1 MTVALLITLAAL
13 LLVTMLLS
21 AMNTALASV
30 SPSAIEERCDDLHRS
45 HVALWILAHARRL
58 EHAVAFF
65 RTFGRL
71 SCMLVVL
78 FLFHDETVPAPFT
91 WKAVLSALAIAG
103 TLVWFVTSVIAA
115 AIARH
120 GGVALVVNT
129 YPILR
134 IFYWLTRP
142 ILWVCAFT
150 DEGVR
155 RLIGAVPTH
164 VAVEQDLLHTIEDSA
179 RSGGLDPLS
188 ARILQ
193 NTVEFRGTV
202 VSEVMTPRTR
212 IEGIPYSDDLASIR
226 AFIVT
231 AGHSRIPVFQENLD
245 QIVGILYVKDLVRY
259 LGQSPDGFQLKPLL
273 RKPARVPETK
283 PVRDLLLEFQRSE
296 VHLAM
301 VVDEFGGT
309 AGLITIEDVLE
320 EIVGEI
326 YDEHEPAS
334 DIEPQFTGSAELGW
348 EVDGR
353 IPLVDILATTELDI
367 ETEGDFD
374 TVAGLVLTH
383 FGRIPAAG
391 ESFTRAGARFTV
403 VSASAVRIEKIRI
416 ELLPGDRGRRAK
428 PASTSH

>member
-1 MTVALLITLAAL
+1 MTAALLITLAAL
-13 LLVTMLLS
+13 LLVTMFLS
-21 AMNTALASV
+21 ALNTALAQV
-30 SPSAIEERCDDLHRS
+30 SPSAIEQRCDAHDRP
-45 HVALWILAHARRL
+45 HVALWTLAHTRRL
-58 EHAVAFF
+58 ENAVAFF

-78 FLFHDETVPAPFT
+78 FLFHDESVAAPFT
-91 WKAVLSALAIAG
+91 WTSVLSALAIAG
-103 TLVWFVTSVIAA
+103 ILVWFITSVIAA

-120 GGVALVVNT
+120 GGVALIVNT

-134 IFYWLTRP
+134 LFYWLTRP
-142 ILWVCAFT
+142 ILWVGELT

-179 RSGGLDPLS
+179 RSGGIDPLS

-193 NTVEFRGTV
+193 NTVEFRETV
-202 VSEVMTPRTR
+202 VSEVMTPRTH
-212 IEGIPYSDDLASIR
+212 IEGIGYTDDLAVIR

-259 LGQSPDGFQLKPLL
+259 LGQSSDGFQLKPLL
-273 RKPARVPETK
+273 RSPPRVPETK

-326 YDEHEPAS
+326 YDEHEPS
-334 DIEPQFTGSAELGW
+334 TDVEPQLTGSPATGW

-353 IPLVDILATTELDI
+353 FPLVDLLAATELEIPTD
-367 ETEGDFD
+367 GDFD
-374 TVAGLVLTH
+374 TVAGFVLMH
-383 FGRIPAAG
+383 FGRIPVAD
-391 ESFTRAGARFTV
+391 EMFTQCGARFTV
-403 VSASAVRIEKIRI
+403 VSANAVRIAKIRI
-416 ELLPGDRGRRAK
+416 DFLPNVGAAPNCAR
-428 PASTSH
+428 

>member
-1 MTVALLITLAAL
+1 MTAALLVSLAAL
-13 LLVTMLLS
+13 LLLTMFLS
-21 AMNTALASV
+21 ALNTALAQV
-30 SPSAIEERCDDLHRS
+30 SPSAIEERCEELNRP
-45 HVALWILAHARRL
+45 HVATWTLAHTRRL

-78 FLFHDETVPAPFT
+78 ALFHDGSAPYAFT
-91 WKAVLSALAIAG
+91 WTSVLSALATAG
-103 TLVWFVTSVIAA
+103 VLVWFITSVIAA

-120 GGVALVVNT
+120 GGVALAVNT

-134 IFYWLTRP
+134 AFYWLTRP
-142 ILWVCAFT
+142 MLWVGELT

-164 VAVEQDLLHTIEDSA
+164 VAAEQDLIHTIEDSA

-193 NTVEFRGTV
+193 NTVEFRETV
-202 VSEVMTPRTR
+202 VSEVMTPRTQ
-212 IEGIPYSDDLASIR
+212 IEGIEYTDDLALIR
-226 AFIVT
+226 AFIVN
-231 AGHSRIPVFQENLD
+231 AGHSRIPVFQDNLD
-245 QIVGILYVKDLVRY
+245 QVVGILYVKDLVRY
-259 LGQSPDGFQLKPLL
+259 LGQSSDGFQLKPIL
-273 RKPARVPETK
+273 RHPPRVPETK

-326 YDEHEPAS
+326 YDEHEPATEV
-334 DIEPQFTGSAELGW
+334 EPQLTGSPETGW

-353 IPLVDILATTELDI
+353 IALVDLRAATELDI
-367 ETEGDFD
+367 PTDGDFD
-374 TVAGLVLTH
+374 TIAGLVLMH
-383 FGRIPAAG
+383 FGRIPLPD
-391 ESFTRAGARFTV
+391 ESFTRFGARFTI
-403 VSASAVRIEKIRI
+403 VSASAVRIAKIRI
-416 ELLPGDRGRRAK
+416 DLLPAAGAK
-428 PASTSH
+428 GKHSS

>member
-1 MTVALLITLAAL
+1 MTAALLITLATL
-13 LLVTMLLS
+13 LLLTMFLS
-21 AMNTALASV
+21 ALNSALAQV
-30 SPSAIEERCDDLHRS
+30 SPSAIEERCEQLNRPQ
-45 HVALWILAHARRL
+45 VARWILAHTRRL

-78 FLFHDETVPAPFT
+78 ALFHDESEPGAFT
-91 WKAVLSALAIAG
+91 WTSVLGALAIAG
-103 TLVWFVTSVIAA
+103 ILVWFITSVVAA

-120 GGVALVVNT
+120 GGVALSVNT

-142 ILWVCAFT
+142 MLWVGELT
-150 DEGVR
+150 DEAVR

-164 VAVEQDLLHTIEDSA
+164 VAAEQDLIHTIEDSA
-179 RSGGLDPLS
+179 RSGGIDELS

-193 NTVEFRGTV
+193 NTVEFRETV
-202 VSEVMTPRTR
+202 VSAVMTPRTQ
-212 IEGIPYSDDLASIR
+212 IEGINYTDDLALIR

-245 QIVGILYVKDLVRY
+245 QVVGILYVKDLVRY
-259 LGQSPDGFQLKPLL
+259 LGQPSDGFQLRPLL
-273 RKPARVPETK
+273 RHPARVPESK

-326 YDEHEPAS
+326 YDEHEPATEV
-334 DIEPQFTGSAELGW
+334 EPQLSGSPETGW

-353 IPLVDILATTELDI
+353 IPLVDLLGATELDLP
-367 ETEGDFD
+367 TDGDFD
-374 TVAGLVLTH
+374 TIAGLVLMH
-383 FGRIPAAG
+383 FGRIPLAG
-391 ESFTRAGARFTV
+391 ESFTRFGARFTV
-403 VSASAVRIEKIRI
+403 ISASAVRIAKIRI
-416 ELLPGDRGRRAK
+416 DLLPSSARK
-428 PASTSH
+428 STGSN

>member
-1 MTVALLITLAAL
+1 MTAALLASLGGL

-21 AMNTALASV
+21 ALNSALAQE
-30 SPSAIEERCDDLHRS
+30 SPSAIEERCELCRCP
-45 HVALWILAHARRL
+45 HVAVWILSHTRRL

-78 FLFHDETVPAPFT
+78 FLFHGSEGEPPFT
-91 WKAVLSALAIAG
+91 WQSVFMALTIAG

-120 GGVALVVNT
+120 GGVALIVNT
-129 YPILR
+129 YWILR
-134 IFYWLTRP
+134 VFYWLTRP
-142 ILWVCAFT
+142 ILWIGELT

-155 RLIGAVPTH
+155 RLIGAVPAH

-179 RSGGLDPLS
+179 RSGGIDPLS

-193 NTVEFRGTV
+193 NTVEFRETV
-202 VSEVMTPRTR
+202 VSEVMTPRTH
-212 IEGIPYSDDLASIR
+212 IEGIPYTNDLATIR

-231 AGHSRIPVFQENLD
+231 AGHSRIPVFEDNLD
-245 QIVGILYVKDLVRY
+245 QVVGILYVKDLVRY

-273 RKPARVPETK
+273 RHPPRVPETK

-334 DIEPQFTGSAELGW
+334 DVEPQLSGSAGGGW

-353 IPLVDILATTELDI
+353 VPLVDLLAATGLDLP
-367 ETEGDFD
+367 TDGDFD
-374 TVAGLVLTH
+374 TVAGLFLTH

-403 VSASAVRIEKIRI
+403 VAASAVRIAKIRV
-416 ELLPGDRGRRAK
+416 ELLRPDQPNSSPRKVDAR
-428 PASTSH
+428 